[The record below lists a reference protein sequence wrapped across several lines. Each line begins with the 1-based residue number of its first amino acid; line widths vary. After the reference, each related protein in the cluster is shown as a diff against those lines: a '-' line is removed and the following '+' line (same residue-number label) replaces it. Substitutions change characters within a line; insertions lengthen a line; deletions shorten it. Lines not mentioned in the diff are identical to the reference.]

1 MTNSNAPQSTFDS
14 DTESKEDVA
23 SASRTQRR
31 GFLYALRVWGRFL
44 RMRLRWWITGHVIAS
59 IVVAVVFL
67 GSLWV
72 IAREVRGYEYAKVAS
87 YLEVLPTS
95 HVLLAIG
102 LTLLTFVVLT
112 GYDMLALRYVDVDLA
127 SRRVMFSAFIGY
139 AVSQAIGNPILTGG
153 SVRYRLYSVWG
164 ISPAKVAKSIL
175 FAGVSFWL
183 GFFTLGGLV
192 LLVEPPSLAAV
203 LDLPIRSAGLGLL
216 ILLPV
221 GAYAGFTWYRTTPVE
236 VRGWTLNTPPNW
248 MLPVQI
254 ALAAADLGLASSVL
268 YVLLPSDV
276 SVSLPFL
283 LVSYLIALLAGL
295 LSHVP
300 GGLGVFESILLLILT
315 PEVPA
320 PALLSGLLAYR
331 GIFHL
336 LPLVL
341 AAAAFGAYELRR
353 AMREWSQWGFGPY
366 TDN

>member
-1 MTNSNAPQSTFDS
+1 MTNPDSTHSTLDPDTDS
-14 DTESKEDVA
+14 GADA
-23 SASRTQRR
+23 SSSTLGQRE
-31 GFLYALRVWGRFL
+31 GLFYTLRVWGRL
-44 RMRLRWWITGHVIAS
+44 WRMRLRWWLTGHVVAS
-59 IVVAVVFL
+59 MVAGLVFL

-72 IAREVRGYEYAKVAS
+72 IAREVRGYEYAEVAG
-87 YLEVLPTS
+87 YLEALPMS
-95 HVLLAIG
+95 YVLLAIG
-102 LTLLTFVVLT
+102 LTFLTFVVLT
-112 GYDMLALRYVDVDLA
+112 GYDTLALRYVDAEL
-127 SRRVMFSAFIGY
+127 STRRVMFSAFIGY

-153 SVRYRLYSVWG
+153 SVRYRLYSSWG

-175 FAGVSFWL
+175 FAGISFWL

-192 LLVEPPSLAAV
+192 LLVEPHSLEVA
-203 LDLPIRSAGLGLL
+203 LDLPVRTGVIGAV

-221 GAYAGFTWYRTTPVE
+221 AVYAGATWYRTTPI
-236 VRGWTLNTPPNW
+236 RAKGWTLAIPPNW

-254 ALAAADLGLASSVL
+254 GLAACDLGLASSVL
-268 YVLLPSDV
+268 FVLLPPNV

-295 LSHVP
+295 VSHVP

-336 LPLVL
+336 LPLVV
-341 AAAAFGAYELRR
+341 AAAAFGGYELRR
-353 AMREWSQWGFGPY
+353 AMREWSQREFGS
-366 TDN
+366 